1 MEKDQ
6 CVGLLTR
13 MHSLPMVQYCL
24 GQDGRGLRR
33 GYLVSTCGPR
43 DMDWDFTTK
52 YVGARWTLGYRVA
65 WCIARIQ

>member
-13 MHSLPMVQYCL
+13 MHSLPMVQYYL
-24 GQDGRGLRR
+24 GQDGQGLRR

-43 DMDWDFTTK
+43 NMDCDFTTE
-52 YVGARWTLGYRVA
+52 YVL
-65 WCIARIQ
+65 